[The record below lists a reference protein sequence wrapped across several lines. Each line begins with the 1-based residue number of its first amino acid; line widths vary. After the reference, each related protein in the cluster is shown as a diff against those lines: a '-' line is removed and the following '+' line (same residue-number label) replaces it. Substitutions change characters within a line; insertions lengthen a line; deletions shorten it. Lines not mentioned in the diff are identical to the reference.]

1 MIRIV
6 FNVRVPFKGNS
17 HVCSYLGCITSLSTL
32 FLRCCAGVEMCC
44 RKQNSLFILHSK
56 FLCKIN
62 VLFSRLCFSQVCTG
76 NLLMHVWQNSADSR
90 RSVLLAVS
98 VNAGR
103 LVETCLNLGS
113 YLLLLF
119 PTLLLQR
126 DLVLVVLFKSI
137 PNLGLRLL

>member
-1 MIRIV
+1 M
-6 FNVRVPFKGNS
+6 
-17 HVCSYLGCITSLSTL
+17 
-32 FLRCCAGVEMCC
+32 
-44 RKQNSLFILHSK
+44 
-56 FLCKIN
+56 
-62 VLFSRLCFSQVCTG
+62 
-76 NLLMHVWQNSADSR
+76 
-90 RSVLLAVS
+90 LLAVS

-119 PTLLLQR
+119 PTLLLQC

>member
-1 MIRIV
+1 
-6 FNVRVPFKGNS
+6 
-17 HVCSYLGCITSLSTL
+17 
-32 FLRCCAGVEMCC
+32 
-44 RKQNSLFILHSK
+44 
-56 FLCKIN
+56 
-62 VLFSRLCFSQVCTG
+62 
-76 NLLMHVWQNSADSR
+76 MHVWQNSADSR

-137 PNLGLRLL
+137 PHLGLRLL